1 MEVKEL
7 DCLYEACP
15 VPLIKAIKEL
25 KKMKSG
31 DVLVL
36 KSDQSCVGV
45 IVEEWG
51 EQNNHSVKVVE
62 LEDGDFEV
70 YIQKS

>member
-25 KKMKSG
+25 KTMKSG
-31 DVLVL
+31 DILVL

-51 EQNNHSVKVVE
+51 EQNNYPVKVVE

-70 YIQKS
+70 YIQKP